1 MPRSTKVL
9 LPLFIVLMTGAI
21 LSSAIAA
28 AYSGLEGIWTGTAK
42 AIGSDV
48 GKGTGAAA
56 CKEGTLEVQV
66 DSGRRMRGAIHIDGT
81 YYLVQGKVEEDG
93 SMTGYVGDDPIFTAY
108 LRSESNPAE
117 WAHTNLW
124 LVPGLLYGPY

>member
-9 LPLFIVLMTGAI
+9 LPLFIALMTGAI

-93 SMTGYVGDDPIFTAY
+93 SMTGYVGDDPISGKF
-108 LRSESNPAE
+108 SEHQFHGMATLTQLDCKRE
-117 WAHTNLW
+117 VTLQKQ
-124 LVPGLLYGPY
+124 